1 MGDTVTLWLLRW
13 IRVERSG
20 FKPWPGHCVVILGKT
35 INSHNAHPPRSKN
48 GYRRIAMEG
57 VGGNL
62 AMILILSTRESPV
75 SDVGWNTGGGGVP
88 CDQLV
93 SLAGVS
99 SNTPSRL
106 MDMETRISSVWVD
119 HLAGVQTLPW
129 EFMITRKFFDRQIKL
144 HESLGRIH
152 LCWSFTFVL
161 LWSIK
166 WVTEWDTKGLLQIKD
181 DYYNCLHFQ
190 KIVLINCKD
199 KTVTNLTSGESAF
212 LIMLTKPKREARRP

>member
-1 MGDTVTLWLLRW
+1 MPIHPGVKMGTGELPWKGWGVTLRWFWFWVRGSHQCPTLDELL
-13 IRVERSG
+13 
-20 FKPWPGHCVVILGKT
+20 
-35 INSHNAHPPRSKN
+35 
-48 GYRRIAMEG
+48 
-57 VGGNL
+57 
-62 AMILILSTRESPV
+62 
-75 SDVGWNTGGGGVP
+75 GGGVP

-212 LIMLTKPKREARRP
+212 LIMLTKPKREARGP